1 MFVLERVGSNAYR
14 LLRCVALVIPFL
26 SMVCRL
32 PMEAKEIQV
41 IKRPRYVATNREVV
55 WLSQEDDLQG
65 FAHAKDSFGR
75 APALVFFHGVIA
87 HRDRAQEADPDC
99 QGPI

>member
-1 MFVLERVGSNAYR
+1 M
-14 LLRCVALVIPFL
+14 
-26 SMVCRL
+26 CRL

-41 IKRPRYVATNREVV
+41 IKRPRYVAKNREVV

-65 FAHAKDSFGR
+65 FALAKDSFVR
-75 APALVFFHGVIA
+75 VPALVFSHGDMA
-87 HRDRAQEADPDC
+87 HRDRAQEADPVC